1 MENRFNKRI
10 RLSGGILKKIAQIDE
25 FKGLWRGVG
34 EMNPHILKQLRA
46 SVIITST
53 GASTRIEGSALSDE
67 EVARLLRG
75 LKAKS
80 PKGRDEE
87 EVAGYADLLGRI
99 FDHYQTLKL
108 TEGQILQFHEILLHF
123 AEKDIL
129 HKGKYKTT
137 DNVVVI
143 RNPDGEDVVLFRPT
157 PPYLVKKEMDEAIVW
172 MNEHIDGH
180 TLHPL
185 LVIANF
191 IFEFLA
197 IHPFHDGNGRLSR
210 ALTNLL
216 LLKSGYAH
224 IPYVSLEEIIEER
237 KTDYYLSLRQTQK
250 NHKTDNE
257 DISAWIDF
265 ILDVLIEQTARAKV
279 LIDAKQPEK
288 LLSQKQISVYELFAD
303 GSILG
308 AKEIVERLVG
318 EVARPTV
325 KKTLSRLVELKLL
338 ERLGRARSTRY
349 RKI

>member
-1 MENRFNKRI
+1 MEEKFSKRI
-10 RLSGGILKKIAQIDE
+10 RLSGGILKKIAKIDE

-53 GASTRIEGSALSDE
+53 GASTRIEGSALNDE

-75 LKAKS
+75 LKTKQ

-99 FDHYQTLKL
+99 FDHYPTLKL

-123 AEKDIL
+123 AKKDNL

-137 DNVVVI
+137 DNVVVL
-143 RNPDGEDVVLFRPT
+143 RNPGGEDIVLFRPT
-157 PPYLVKKEMDEAIVW
+157 PPYLVKKEMSDIISW
-172 MNEHIDGH
+172 TNEHLDGH
-180 TLHPL
+180 ELHPL
-185 LVIANF
+185 LVIANL

-197 IHPFHDGNGRLSR
+197 IHPFHDGNGRMSR

-216 LLKSGYAH
+216 LLQSGYVY

-250 NHKTDNE
+250 NHKTSDE
-257 DISAWIDF
+257 DISAWINF
-265 ILDVLIEQTARAKV
+265 MLDALIEQTERAKS
-279 LIDAKQPEK
+279 LINAKQPEN
-288 LLSQKQISVYELFAD
+288 LLSPKQIAIYELFAD
-303 GSILG
+303 GNVLG
-308 AKEIVERLVG
+308 VKEITERLAG
-318 EVARPTV
+318 EVAQSTI

-338 ERLGRARSTRY
+338 GRLGNARSTRY
-349 RKI
+349 RRK